1 MGRQCK
7 DCKWLDMS
15 KKTSV
20 GYPCKNTNRLTYGG
34 KLSHL
39 KAPTTP
45 ACKTGFEQR
54 NVRHEIK
61 ILPQYF
67 ELVVAPRGGVKRFE
81 LRKDDRGYQAGDSV
95 TLREWDGKEYT
106 GNEITVGIK
115 YILRDCPEYGLMEGY
130 CIFGW

>member
-1 MGRQCK
+1 M
-7 DCKWLDMS
+7 
-15 KKTSV
+15 KKI
-20 GYPCKNTNRLTYGG
+20 GAIGKRLPM
-34 KLSHL
+34 K
-39 KAPTTP
+39 
-45 ACKTGFEQR
+45 
-54 NVRHEIK
+54 HEIK

-81 LRKDDRGYQAGDSV
+81 LRKDDRGYQVGDSV

>member
-1 MGRQCK
+1 MGKQCK
-7 DCKWLDMS
+7 DCKHLDMS

-67 ELVVAPRGGVKRFE
+67 TDVYKGIKQFE
-81 LRKDDRGYQAGDSV
+81 LRKDNRNYQVGDLV
-95 TLREWDGKEYT
+95 TLQEWDGEAYT
-106 GNEITVGIK
+106 TNSISVVIK
-115 YILRDCPEYGLMEGY
+115 YVLRDCPKYGLMKGY